1 MSYRKMVV
9 DGLTV
14 VAFQTRL
21 DCDQETNPVYIQRY
35 VGLAGI
41 KIKKAT
47 GQEYKK
53 YKRTR
58 KNRLAVNEQLNQIEI
73 W

>member
-1 MSYRKMVV
+1 MAYKKMTV
-9 DGLTV
+9 DWKIV
-14 VAFQTRL
+14 VAFTDRRV
-21 DCDQETNPVYIQRY
+21 CDIFEPPLYIQRY
-35 VGLAGI
+35 LGLKGVQVSS
-41 KIKKAT
+41 AT

-58 KNRLAVNEQLNQIEI
+58 KNRLTVQEQLKQIEM

>member
-1 MSYRKMVV
+1 MAYKKMTV

-14 VAFQTRL
+14 VAFQTRM
-21 DCDQETNPVYIQRY
+21 DCDQEINPIYIQRY
-35 VGLAGI
+35 IGLSGI
-41 KIKKAT
+41 KIKQAT
-47 GQEYKK
+47 GEEYLK

-58 KNRLAVNEQLNQIEI
+58 KNRASVQEQLNQIEM

>member
-1 MSYRKMVV
+1 MSYRKMTV
-9 DGLTV
+9 DGLPV
-14 VAFQTRL
+14 VAFQDRRE
-21 DCDQETNPVYIQRY
+21 CDQFVYPKYIQRY

-41 KIKKAT
+41 KIECAT
-47 GQEYKK
+47 GEEYRK

-58 KNRLAVNEQLNQIEI
+58 KNMVQVQEQLNQIEM

>member
-1 MSYRKMVV
+1 MAYRKMTV
-9 DGLTV
+9 DGKTI
-14 VAFQTRL
+14 VAFQDRR
-21 DCDQETNPVYIQRY
+21 DCDQFVNPKYIQRY

-41 KIKKAT
+41 KIEKAT
-47 GQEYKK
+47 GVEYWK

-58 KNRLAVNEQLNQIEI
+58 KNRLSVQEQLNQIEM

>member
-1 MSYRKMVV
+1 MSYRKMTV
-9 DGLTV
+9 DGKTI
-14 VAFQTRL
+14 VAFQTRM
-21 DCDQETNPVYIQRY
+21 DCDQEMNPIYIQRY
-35 VGLAGI
+35 VGLSGI
-41 KIKKAT
+41 KIKAAT

-58 KNRLAVNEQLNQIEI
+58 KNRLSVDEQLNQIEM

>member
-1 MSYRKMVV
+1 MAYRKMTV
-9 DGLTV
+9 DGKII
-14 VAFQTRL
+14 VAFQTRM
-21 DCDQETNPVYIQRY
+21 DCDVESNPVYIQRY

-47 GQEYKK
+47 GQEYQK

-58 KNRLAVNEQLNQIEI
+58 KNRLSVNDQLNQIEM